1 MTSKW
6 TGVFNRVCGK
16 KKEIGDDMM
25 EVAENIMDIHNS
37 LDSQLVDDPLV
48 SDTIV
53 AEGEDDEDSET
64 EPKNDNF
71 DTVLDSITDYF
82 ASTSHGGPELSED
95 AKELNLSSV
104 WNEPDYSQTQSTDSN
119 VDLTVDETIDIYSFA
134 PVQQATSNKE
144 RESQQRFRTE
154 TDKLNSLTMSSLL
167 HQGNEDKPKIE
178 RINCNG
184 SWDSIVA
191 FGRLFGPDGLDSE
204 QQTAFEILAAIYV
217 LTFHD
222 DARENIVDVLE
233 KSNYEKNK
241 EKLEKLARTQLRYTV
256 CKDEPL
262 RMFVTGP
269 AGAGKCEHNQSW
281 LFVSCAFVF

>member
-1 MTSKW
+1 MS
-6 TGVFNRVCGK
+6 
-16 KKEIGDDMM
+16 
-25 EVAENIMDIHNS
+25 ENIYPNN
-37 LDSQLVDDPLV
+37 
-48 SDTIV
+48 V
-53 AEGEDDEDSET
+53 ANQG
-64 EPKNDNF
+64 
-71 DTVLDSITDYF
+71 
-82 ASTSHGGPELSED
+82 HGGPELSED

-154 TDKLNSLTMSSLL
+154 TDKLNSLTMSCLL